1 MKFALILVLFWA
13 ESPTVTYAIK
23 TDMSAIDC
31 AIALVEQESILLQT
45 FAIDDFSLHCNGVTA
60 YEDS

>member
-31 AIALVEQESILLQT
+31 AIALVEQEQMLLHT
-45 FAIDDFSLHCNGVTA
+45 FQKEDFELHCNGVTA
-60 YEDS
+60 YGDS